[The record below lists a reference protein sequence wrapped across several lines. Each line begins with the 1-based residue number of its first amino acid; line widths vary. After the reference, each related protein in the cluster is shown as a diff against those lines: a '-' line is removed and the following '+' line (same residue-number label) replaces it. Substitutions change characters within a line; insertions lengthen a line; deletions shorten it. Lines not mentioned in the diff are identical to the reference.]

1 MGRRKFQRLR
11 LALFA
16 NSYCG
21 KRLTKI
27 LVARYDK
34 NQSETLKEIFLLAKA
49 LNLKQDLLFEIIIKG
64 RYLRRTICS
73 KYFTCPK
80 DNSEIPIFLAVEKE
94 MIEITD
100 NRFMEELLE
109 VEDYTGGI
117 LESAIERAVGNKLT
131 NISDDSKFNQ
141 KIFELSKIYRSCYY
155 RVAYRYKLP
164 TIRIL
169 PFIKRLITLP

>member
-1 MGRRKFQRLR
+1 MGMRKFQQLR

-21 KRLTKI
+21 KHLAKI
-27 LVARYDK
+27 LGAKYEK
-34 NQSETLKEIFLLAKA
+34 NRDEALKEIYLLANA
-49 LNLKQDLLFEIIIKG
+49 LNLRKKLLFEVIVKG
-64 RYLRRTICS
+64 RCFHQTICP
-73 KYFTCPK
+73 KYFTFPK

-109 VEDYTGGI
+109 VEDYTSGI

-131 NISDDSKFNQ
+131 NITDDSKFNQ
-141 KIFELSKIYRSCYY
+141 KIFELSKIYRGCYY

-164 TIRIL
+164 TIRIV
-169 PFIKRLITLP
+169 PFIQRLIF